1 MDQPIVKN
9 LTSKSE
15 CSASTM
21 TRDSSLSKTDS
32 ASKNDTPCLRM
43 LVAFLSGSHSYFDTP
58 RTLPTGT
65 HASLTSGL
73 RSHAIADVAAAHCRL
88 THFLQ

>member
-1 MDQPIVKN
+1 
-9 LTSKSE
+9 
-15 CSASTM
+15 
-21 TRDSSLSKTDS
+21 
-32 ASKNDTPCLRM
+32 LRM

-65 HASLTSGL
+65 HPSLTSGL